1 VVNGLN
7 MAATIPVPRLRWRH
21 RSLSPL
27 PIPIINFP
35 RRIPQVRPVHRIPRR
50 KPISIRHRMYHRLRN
65 LHPFTARA
73 VSHVVATKISPSFAT
88 SARTARVCQ
97 RFVIAVLGLALM
109 GLWMHRWICSM
120 VMGLLSSGLLAGL
133 LILTIE
139 LGPLGIPLTLYSSLL
154 AMVGLALMRLWR
166 DWRSHRMVTNL
177 LSSRTP

>member
-1 VVNGLN
+1 
-7 MAATIPVPRLRWRH
+7 
-21 RSLSPL
+21 
-27 PIPIINFP
+27 
-35 RRIPQVRPVHRIPRR
+35 
-50 KPISIRHRMYHRLRN
+50 
-65 LHPFTARA
+65 
-73 VSHVVATKISPSFAT
+73 
-88 SARTARVCQ
+88 
-97 RFVIAVLGLALM
+97 
-109 GLWMHRWICSM
+109 M